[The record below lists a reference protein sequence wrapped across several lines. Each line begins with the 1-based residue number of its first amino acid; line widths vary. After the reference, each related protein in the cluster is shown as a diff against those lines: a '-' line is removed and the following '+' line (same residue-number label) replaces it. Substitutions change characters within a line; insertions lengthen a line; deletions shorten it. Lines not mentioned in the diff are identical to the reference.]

1 MDNRRERVPFSTELR
16 AAGREPG
23 PFGRK
28 LHRRVA
34 SLMAGACLVLTE
46 SDGPDWGY
54 HDADVNVALGN
65 LVADVA
71 GAEASWSKGG
81 HGK

>member
-1 MDNRRERVPFSTELR
+1 
-16 AAGREPG
+16 
-23 PFGRK
+23 
-28 LHRRVA
+28 
-34 SLMAGACLVLTE
+34 LVLTE